1 MWRGS
6 SRRSALI
13 EGVVNLVMRICLVI
27 GAVFALANTA
37 SADLEN
43 ENLLTTMP
51 PGYKVDFQQ
60 RKGNMLMTEMVPVNE
75 SVNNWTEMIT
85 VQIFYGLKN
94 VTPEQ
99 FKARMEGLWQ
109 GSCPNS
115 TSKALAQGVERGYPT
130 GMWVMSCPLNSG
142 SGKPENTW
150 FKAIQGADSFYVV
163 QKAYKFT
170 PSKEQESKWVGY
182 LRGVAVYDSRVPAR
196 ACPKV
201 MP

>member
-1 MWRGS
+1 MIV
-6 SRRSALI
+6 ALSHAA
-13 EGVVNLVMRICLVI
+13 R
-27 GAVFALANTA
+27 
-37 SADLEN
+37 ADLEN

-51 PGYKVDFQQ
+51 AGYKVDFQE

-75 SVNNWTEMIT
+75 SVDNWTEMVT

-99 FKARMEGLWQ
+99 FKKRMEGLWQ

-115 TSKALAQGVERGYPT
+115 ASKAISQGAERGYPT
-130 GMWVMSCPLNSG
+130 GMWMLHCPLNAG

-170 PSKEQESKWVGY
+170 PSKEHESKWTGY
-182 LRGVAVYDSRVPAR
+182 LQSISVCDSRVLER
-196 ACPKV
+196 ACPKM
-201 MP
+201 MPR